1 MAPPKTTPP
10 AAPPADDDD
19 WMAEGVEGDDDWML
33 EGIEGAADEPAAATP
48 TGPTFY
54 LRDSKGEFRPIS
66 KAVADRAAAMG
77 LRPLSEAEVRGMQSP
92 PPASTPAEAPPA
104 KDPGLWRT
112 LGRSALQGFF
122 KQGADEAV
130 GGIARATT
138 DVGPGAR
145 YRMPDGTMRPV
156 EQSGDLYRAVRDSE
170 RETERGARENRPVA
184 SFVANMAG
192 DIASDAALSAL
203 GLPVTSTPYQVASGA
218 LSGFLGS
225 DAELSTD
232 KAVPG
237 AATSAAASTALGG
250 GLGYVLPKI
259 GTQVGRALPG
269 ALASLRGA
277 LEGSA
282 LDKARKVLTAGSGQL
297 AKRKPVSDAAAREAL
312 DSGAIPIWGTT
323 EGAFQRLKETAETR
337 GQTYADILTDLE
349 AAGVQGPQVEA
360 LASRF
365 AREGADRRA
374 NSGANKGIASVF
386 ENEAENIRTVAPRE
400 RVPVEVPPTP
410 ASATPPPAMMPPAST
425 PQAGPV
431 RGPDGRF
438 LPRGSTPATPAATPS
453 PSGPVTRVSAPQ
465 TVERMRPNLPLAQ
478 AERIK
483 RELQK
488 DARFDKIQATGLDE
502 AKQEVSSMYRE
513 AIERAIE
520 EAGEAAPPG
529 SEVASLAERFVPTK
543 RQLAAT
549 IEARDAAERGAGAA
563 AHRVGGAAGVNTFD
577 VAQASQATGSRGLGA
592 LGLAMAQRVWKE
604 RGPST
609 MANFY
614 DVGAEAAGNMSR
626 AAYANPETTQALSRA
641 AFGAG
646 GRQVTDSEAV
656 QRAIADYLMQRR
668 AGGGP

>member
-1 MAPPKTTPP
+1 MAKAEKEEEVSEDALLAEVGEEEVSEDDLLLEAQ
-10 AAPPADDDD
+10 AAPAS
-19 WMAEGVEGDDDWML
+19 
-33 EGIEGAADEPAAATP
+33 

-66 KAVADRAAAMG
+66 KATADRAAAMG

-92 PPASTPAEAPPA
+92 PPASTPTEATPA

-112 LGRSALQGFF
+112 LGRSFLQGAL
-122 KQGADEAV
+122 KQGADEAT
-130 GGIARATT
+130 GAIGRLH

-145 YRMPDGTMRPV
+145 YRMSDGSMRPV
-156 EQSGDLYRAVRDSE
+156 ETSGDMYRAVRDDE
-170 RETERGARENRPVA
+170 REIERGAREHRGPTA
-184 SFVANMAG
+184 FVANMAG
-192 DIASDAALSAL
+192 DLASDAALHYL
-203 GLPVTSTPYQVASGA
+203 GVPVSSTPYQVASGA
-218 LSGFLGS
+218 LSGFLGN

-237 AATSAAASTALGG
+237 AATSAAASTVLGG

-323 EGAFQRLKETAETR
+323 QGAFERLKETAETR
-337 GQTYADILTDLE
+337 GKTYADILTDLE

-360 LASRF
+360 LATRL

-374 NSGANKGIASVF
+374 NTGANKNIAAVF
-386 ENEAENIRTVAPRE
+386 ENEADNIRTVAPRDV
-400 RVPVEVPPTP
+400 VPVTAPTAP
-410 ASATPPPAMMPPAST
+410 GATA
-425 PQAGPV
+425 
-431 RGPDGRF
+431 
-438 LPRGSTPATPAATPS
+438 
-453 PSGPVTRVSAPQ
+453 VSAPQ
-465 TVERMRPNLPLAQ
+465 TVERARPNLPLAQ

-483 RELQK
+483 RALQK
-488 DARFDKIQATGLDE
+488 DAKYDKIQATGLDE
-502 AKQEVSSMYRE
+502 AKQEVASMYRE
-513 AIERAIE
+513 AIEQAVD
-520 EAGEAAPPG
+520 EAGQAAPPG

-563 AHRVGGAAGVNTFD
+563 AHRVGGAGGVNTFD
-577 VAQASQATGSRGLGA
+577 VAQAKQATNAGGLGA

-609 MANFY
+609 LANVY

-626 AAYANPETTQALSRA
+626 AAYANPERTQALSRA
-641 AFGAG
+641 LLGAG
-646 GRQVTDSEAV
+646 GRQVTSSDTAE
-656 QRAIADYLMQRR
+656 RALAEYLLRRR
-668 AGGGP
+668 AEGGP